1 MKIRHGPAAVTGSF
15 RRYTTDDFWEGVEND
30 ELESEDLLILITGF
44 PASDGTCFIYD
55 CMCSLYSSA
64 CDSMVR

>member
-15 RRYTTDDFWEGVEND
+15 QRYTTDDFWEGVEND
-30 ELESEDLLILITGF
+30 ELESEDLLMLITGF

-55 CMCSLYSSA
+55 CM
-64 CDSMVR
+64 